1 MIKSITASGR
11 YIQVTNTSSST
22 YVNGYSGLQGVGNM
36 RYNTSNQNT
45 EVFDGNNWITLNMSI
60 PSIGLSYEA
69 EMLLDWA
76 RKKMY
81 EEQELES
88 LATTN
93 PTIKDL
99 VEQVKIKQ
107 DQIKMVQNLI
117 KKEDEWASESESV
130 QAGP

>member
-1 MIKSITASGR
+1 MIKSITSSGR
-11 YIQVTNTSSST
+11 YMQVMNTNSST
-22 YVNGYSGLQGVGNM
+22 YINGYNGLQGVGNI

-45 EVFDGNNWITLNMSI
+45 EVFDGNNWITLSMSI
-60 PSIGLSYEA
+60 PSIGLSSEA

-76 RKKMY
+76 RKKMN
-81 EEQELES
+81 EELELEH
-88 LATTN
+88 LAKN
-93 PTIKDL
+93 NSTIKDL